1 MISNKVRFHKLDGLR
16 GVLSLL
22 IVLFHYDSLLKPLL
36 IKNSVFVLY
45 GDTAVDYFFVLSGF
59 VLCHRYYDVKL
70 IEIGLF
76 KFMKLRL
83 VRIYPLLFY
92 TTLVYFIVE
101 ASVPFIFPGLMS
113 SPNSINDNFK
123 MLTETLLLLNSSP
136 ILGIGNGMN
145 YPSWSISAE
154 MISYFIFAITI
165 IGFSKFKYYY
175 KYIYLVLSLVFMLA
189 LLKLNGN
196 MMSTGSYGFLRSFFG
211 FSFGV
216 VVYFLSLSV
225 NKIPKYFEIIVII
238 LLISYFYLIDF
249 NRFALY
255 FAVPVFGFS
264 ILILVKTDFI
274 LSKVLESR
282 YLQYLGVKSYS
293 IYLNHA
299 LFILIIPKFLSIFFS
314 SEDEIIKYII
324 MIFTITITIIYS
336 HFTHI
341 LIENRIGLIL
351 KKILKV

>member
-59 VLCHRYYDVKL
+59 VLCHRYYDIKL

-165 IGFSKFKYYY
+165 IAFSKFKYYY
-175 KYIYLVLSLVFMLA
+175 IYI
-189 LLKLNGN
+189 
-196 MMSTGSYGFLRSFFG
+196 
-211 FSFGV
+211 FSFELGIYV
-216 VVYFLSLSV
+216 GFIKTQWKYDEHWILWFFKVFFWIFIRCSSLFL
-225 NKIPKYFEIIVII
+225 KPKC
-238 LLISYFYLIDF
+238 
-249 NRFALY
+249 
-255 FAVPVFGFS
+255 
-264 ILILVKTDFI
+264 K
-274 LSKVLESR
+274 
-282 YLQYLGVKSYS
+282 
-293 IYLNHA
+293 
-299 LFILIIPKFLSIFFS
+299 
-314 SEDEIIKYII
+314 
-324 MIFTITITIIYS
+324 
-336 HFTHI
+336 
-341 LIENRIGLIL
+341 
-351 KKILKV
+351 